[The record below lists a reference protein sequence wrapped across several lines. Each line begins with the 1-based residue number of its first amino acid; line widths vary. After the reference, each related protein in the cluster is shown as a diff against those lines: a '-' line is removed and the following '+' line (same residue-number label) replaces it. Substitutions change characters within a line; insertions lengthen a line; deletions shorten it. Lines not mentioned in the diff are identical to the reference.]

1 MIDWK
6 KITIFAH
13 EIVMA
18 KDNIIEINLE
28 RLRYL
33 LRLFGLSEIEF
44 MSMLNSGYKREL
56 SREEVFTNEIPLPL
70 LKRIDKIFNKGIY
83 YYIDFSPVN
92 HGSHASIFFRKQS
105 FNGQLNLEAR
115 KMVDKFETLKNTL
128 DTYNA
133 LADVTFERLLPS
145 YTVKDNPR
153 ETAKA
158 ISELLK
164 MRNHK
169 DEKDHL
175 KFLINQLAKLNIYVF
190 EYIETANKKNKSN
203 VEGFF
208 IAPNVIVV
216 KRQQGKLKREL
227 FTLAHELG
235 HCLINVEEVENVSDE
250 LSSGLTEIEKW
261 CNDFAFYLLIGEDAV
276 KLDGLKYANANND
289 YAHDM
294 IKRISDETHVSML
307 AIYTRLVIEKKM
319 TQDDYSLVRGGIMAN
334 VRRAEEKRKMETADG
349 NSVVSSPRPIISN
362 LFRDTMQCA
371 LYRGVIDEATFCQ
384 QLNVKPERM
393 EAYL

>member
-1 MIDWK
+1 M
-6 KITIFAH
+6 
-13 EIVMA
+13 MA
-18 KDNIIEINLE
+18 KSNIVEINLE
-28 RLRYL
+28 RLHYL
-33 LRLFGLSEIEF
+33 LRLFSLSEEEF
-44 MSMLNSGYKREL
+44 MVMLNSGYKREL
-56 SREEVFTNEIPLPL
+56 SREEVFTKDMSISL
-70 LKRIDKIFNKGIY
+70 LKRIDKIFNKRIY
-83 YYIDFSPVN
+83 YYIDFSPIPEG
-92 HGSHASIFFRKQS
+92 HHASIFFRKQN

-115 KMVDKFETLKNTL
+115 KVVDKFETLKNTL

-133 LADVTFERLLPS
+133 LADVSFDHMLPS

-153 ETAKA
+153 ETACA

-164 MRNHK
+164 MRSHK

-175 KFLINQLAKLNIYVF
+175 KFMINQLAKLNIYVF
-190 EYIETANKKNKSN
+190 EYIEAPNKKEKSN

-208 IAPNVIVV
+208 ISPNVIVV
-216 KRQQGKLKREL
+216 KRQQGRLKREL
-227 FTLAHELG
+227 FSLAHELG
-235 HCLINVEEVENVSDE
+235 HCVINVEEVENVSDE
-250 LSSGLTEIEKW
+250 LLSGLSEIEKW
-261 CNDFAFYLLIGEDAV
+261 CNDFAFYLLMGDEAV
-276 KLDGLKYANANND
+276 KLDELKYANAKND

-294 IKRISDETHVSML
+294 IKDMSEATHVSML

-319 TQDDYSLVRGGIMAN
+319 TQDDYALVRDGIMAN
-334 VRRAEEKRKMETADG
+334 VRRAEEKRKQEAADS

-384 QLNVKPERM
+384 QLNIKPERM

>member
-1 MIDWK
+1 MF
-6 KITIFAH
+6 IFAH

-190 EYIETANKKNKSN
+190 EYIETANKKK
-203 VEGFF
+203 
-208 IAPNVIVV
+208 
-216 KRQQGKLKREL
+216 
-227 FTLAHELG
+227 
-235 HCLINVEEVENVSDE
+235 
-250 LSSGLTEIEKW
+250 
-261 CNDFAFYLLIGEDAV
+261 
-276 KLDGLKYANANND
+276 
-289 YAHDM
+289 
-294 IKRISDETHVSML
+294 
-307 AIYTRLVIEKKM
+307 
-319 TQDDYSLVRGGIMAN
+319 
-334 VRRAEEKRKMETADG
+334 
-349 NSVVSSPRPIISN
+349 
-362 LFRDTMQCA
+362 
-371 LYRGVIDEATFCQ
+371 
-384 QLNVKPERM
+384 
-393 EAYL
+393 

>member
-1 MIDWK
+1 MF
-6 KITIFAH
+6 IFAH

>member
-1 MIDWK
+1 MF
-6 KITIFAH
+6 IFAH

-384 QLNVKPERM
+384 QLNVRPERM
-393 EAYL
+393 GSSL

>member
-1 MIDWK
+1 MTK
-6 KITIFAH
+6 YN
-13 EIVMA
+13 V
-18 KDNIIEINLE
+18 IEINLE
-28 RLRYL
+28 RLHYL
-33 LRLFGLSEIEF
+33 LRLFNLSEIEF

-56 SREEVFTNEIPLPL
+56 SREEVFTTEISLSL
-70 LKRIDKIFNKGIY
+70 LKRIDKIFNKGFY
-83 YYIDFSPVN
+83 YYIDFSPV
-92 HGSHASIFFRKQS
+92 SHNSHTSIFFRKQS

-158 ISELLK
+158 IGELLK

-169 DEKDHL
+169 DEKEHL
-175 KFLINQLAKLNIYVF
+175 KFLINQLAKFNIYVF

-250 LSSGLTEIEKW
+250 LSIGLTEIEKW
-261 CNDFAFYLLIGEDAV
+261 CNDFAFYLLIGDDAV
-276 KLDGLKYANANND
+276 KLDDLKYVNANND

-294 IKRISDETHVSML
+294 IKRMSDETHVSML

-334 VRRAEEKRKMETADG
+334 VRRAEEKRKMERPEG
-349 NSVVSSPRPIISN
+349 SSVMSSPRPIISN

-384 QLNVKPERM
+384 QLNVKPEKM

>member
-1 MIDWK
+1 MF
-6 KITIFAH
+6 IFAH
-13 EIVMA
+13 EIIMA

-190 EYIETANKKNKSN
+190 EYIETANKKNMSN

-349 NSVVSSPRPIISN
+349 NSIVSSPRPIISN

-384 QLNVKPERM
+384 QLNVKPEKM

>member
-1 MIDWK
+1 MTK
-6 KITIFAH
+6 YN
-13 EIVMA
+13 V
-18 KDNIIEINLE
+18 IEINLE
-28 RLRYL
+28 RLHYL
-33 LRLFGLSEIEF
+33 LRLFNLSEIEF

-56 SREEVFTNEIPLPL
+56 SREEVFTTEISLSL
-70 LKRIDKIFNKGIY
+70 LKRIDKIFNKGFY

-235 HCLINVEEVENVSDE
+235 HCLINVEEIENVSDE

-261 CNDFAFYLLIGEDAV
+261 CNDFAFYLLIGEDAN

>member
-1 MIDWK
+1 
-6 KITIFAH
+6 
-13 EIVMA
+13 MA
-18 KDNIIEINLE
+18 
-28 RLRYL
+28 
-33 LRLFGLSEIEF
+33 
-44 MSMLNSGYKREL
+44 
-56 SREEVFTNEIPLPL
+56 L

-83 YYIDFSPVN
+83 YYIDFTPVQQGN
-92 HGSHASIFFRKQS
+92 HASIFFRKQS
-105 FNGQLNLEAR
+105 FNGELNLEAR

-133 LADVTFERLLPS
+133 LADVSFERLLPS

-153 ETAKA
+153 ETAHA

-164 MRNHK
+164 MRSHK

-175 KFLINQLAKLNIYVF
+175 KFMINQLAKLNIYVF
-190 EYIETANKKNKSN
+190 EFVETFNKKQKSN

-216 KRQQGKLKREL
+216 KRQQGRLKREL

-235 HCLINVEEVENVSDE
+235 HCVINVEEVENVSDE
-250 LSSGLTEIEKW
+250 LSSGLSEIEKW
-261 CNDFAFYLLIGEDAV
+261 CNDFAFYLLMGDEAD
-276 KLDGLKYANANND
+276 KLDGLKYANAGND

-294 IKRISDETHVSML
+294 IKGMSDATHISML

-319 TQDDYSLVRGGIMAN
+319 TQDDYALVRGGILAN
-334 VRRAEEKRKMETADG
+334 VRRTEEKRKQEAADS
-349 NSVVSSPRPIISN
+349 NSVVSPPRPIISN

>member
-1 MIDWK
+1 MF
-6 KITIFAH
+6 IFAH

-294 IKRISDETHVSML
+294 IKRIADETHVSML

>member
-1 MIDWK
+1 MF
-6 KITIFAH
+6 IFAH

-227 FTLAHELG
+227 FTLVHELG

>member
-1 MIDWK
+1 MF
-6 KITIFAH
+6 IFAH

-145 YTVKDNPR
+145 YTIKDNPR

>member
-1 MIDWK
+1 MF
-6 KITIFAH
+6 IFAH

-227 FTLAHELG
+227 FTLVHELG

-294 IKRISDETHVSML
+294 IKRIADETHVSML

>member
-56 SREEVFTNEIPLPL
+56 SHEEVFTNEIPLPL

>member
-1 MIDWK
+1 MF
-6 KITIFAH
+6 IFAH

-384 QLNVKPERM
+384 QLNVKPKRM

>member
-1 MIDWK
+1 MTKDS
-6 KITIFAH
+6 
-13 EIVMA
+13 IV
-18 KDNIIEINLE
+18 EINLE
-28 RLRYL
+28 RPHYL
-33 LRLFGLSEIEF
+33 LRLYNLSEDEF
-44 MSMLNSGYKREL
+44 LAMLNSGYKRAL
-56 SREEVFTNEIPLPL
+56 NREEVFTNEMSMTL
-70 LKRIDKIFNKGIY
+70 LKRVDKIFNKGIY
-83 YYIDFSPVN
+83 YYIDFTPVQQGN
-92 HGSHASIFFRKQS
+92 HASIFFRKQN
-105 FNGQLNLEAR
+105 FNSQLNLEAR

-133 LADVTFERLLPS
+133 LADVSFERLLPS

-153 ETAKA
+153 ETARA
-158 ISELLK
+158 ICELLK
-164 MRNHK
+164 MRSHK

-175 KFLINQLAKLNIYVF
+175 KFIINQLAKLNIYVF
-190 EYIETANKKNKSN
+190 EFVETFNKKQKSN

-216 KRQQGKLKREL
+216 KRQQGRLKREL

-235 HCLINVEEVENVSDE
+235 HCVINVEEVENVSDE
-250 LSSGLTEIEKW
+250 FASGLSEIEKW
-261 CNDFAFYLLIGEDAV
+261 CNDFAFYLLMGDEAV
-276 KLDGLKYANANND
+276 KLDGLKYVNAKND

-294 IKRISDETHVSML
+294 IKGMSEATHVSML

-319 TQDDYSLVRGGIMAN
+319 TQDDYALVRGGIMAN
-334 VRRAEEKRKMETADG
+334 VRRAEEKRKQETAEG
-349 NSVVSSPRPIISN
+349 NTVMSSPRPIISN

>member
-1 MIDWK
+1 MF
-6 KITIFAH
+6 IFAH

-133 LADVTFERLLPS
+133 LADVTFDRLLPS
-145 YTVKDNPR
+145 YTVNDNPR
-153 ETAKA
+153 ETAKT

-169 DEKDHL
+169 DEKEHL

-349 NSVVSSPRPIISN
+349 NLVISSPRPIISN

>member
-1 MIDWK
+1 
-6 KITIFAH
+6 
-13 EIVMA
+13 
-18 KDNIIEINLE
+18 
-28 RLRYL
+28 
-33 LRLFGLSEIEF
+33 
-44 MSMLNSGYKREL
+44 MLNSGYKREL
-56 SREEVFTNEIPLPL
+56 SREEVFTKDMSISL

-83 YYIDFSPVN
+83 YYIDFSPIPEG
-92 HGSHASIFFRKQS
+92 HHASIFFRKQS

-133 LADVTFERLLPS
+133 LADVSFERLLPF

-153 ETAKA
+153 ETAGV
-158 ISELLK
+158 ISGLLK
-164 MRNHK
+164 MRSHK
-169 DEKDHL
+169 DEKEHL
-175 KFLINQLAKLNIYVF
+175 KFIINQLAKLNIYVF
-190 EYIETANKKNKSN
+190 EYIETPNKKYKSN

-216 KRQQGKLKREL
+216 KRQQGRLKREL

-235 HCLINVEEVENVSDE
+235 HCVINVEEVENVSDE
-250 LSSGLTEIEKW
+250 LSSGLSEIEKW
-261 CNDFAFYLLIGEDAV
+261 CNDFAFYLLMGDEAV
-276 KLDGLKYANANND
+276 KLDELKYANAKND

-294 IKRISDETHVSML
+294 IKDLSDATHVSML

-319 TQDDYSLVRGGIMAN
+319 TQDDYTLVRGGIMAN
-334 VRRAEEKRKMETADG
+334 VRRTEEKRKQQAADG
-349 NSVVSSPRPIISN
+349 NSVISSPRPIISN

>member
-1 MIDWK
+1 
-6 KITIFAH
+6 
-13 EIVMA
+13 MA

-56 SREEVFTNEIPLPL
+56 SREEVFTTEMPLSL

-153 ETAKA
+153 ATAKA

-250 LSSGLTEIEKW
+250 LLTGLTEIEKW

-294 IKRISDETHVSML
+294 IKRMSDETHVSIL

-384 QLNVKPERM
+384 QLNVKPEKM

>member
-1 MIDWK
+1 
-6 KITIFAH
+6 
-13 EIVMA
+13 MA

-28 RLRYL
+28 RLRFL
-33 LRLFGLSEIEF
+33 LRLFGLSEVEL
-44 MSMLNSGYKREL
+44 MSMLNSGHKREL
-56 SREEVFTNEIPLPL
+56 SREEVFTTEMPLSL

-83 YYIDFSPVN
+83 YYIDFSPVSHGN
-92 HGSHASIFFRKQS
+92 HSSIFFRKQS

-153 ETAKA
+153 ETAKT

-169 DEKDHL
+169 DEKEHL

-250 LSSGLTEIEKW
+250 LSTGLTEIEKW
-261 CNDFAFYLLIGEDAV
+261 CNDFAFYLLIGEDVV
-276 KLDGLKYANANND
+276 KLDGLKYANAIND
-289 YAHDM
+289 YAHAM
-294 IKRISDETHVSML
+294 IKRMSDETHVSML

-334 VRRAEEKRKMETADG
+334 VRRAEEKRKVETADG
-349 NSVVSSPRPIISN
+349 NSVISSPRPIISN

-384 QLNVKPERM
+384 QLNVKPEKM

>member
-1 MIDWK
+1 M
-6 KITIFAH
+6 T
-13 EIVMA
+13 
-18 KDNIIEINLE
+18 KDNLIEINLE
-28 RLRYL
+28 RLYYL
-33 LRLFGLSEIEF
+33 LRLFGLTEDVF
-44 MSMLNSGYKREL
+44 LTMLNSGYKREL
-56 SREEVFTNEIPLPL
+56 SREEVFTTRISVSL

-83 YYIDFSPVN
+83 YYIDFSPIN
-92 HGSHASIFFRKQS
+92 HGSHSSIFFRKQS
-105 FNGQLNLEAR
+105 FNGQINLEAR

-133 LADVTFERLLPS
+133 LADVTFERMLPS

-158 ISELLK
+158 ISELIK

-175 KFLINQLAKLNIYVF
+175 KFLINQLAKFNIYVF
-190 EYIETANKKNKSN
+190 EYIETANKKYKSN

-250 LSSGLTEIEKW
+250 LLSGLTDVEKW

-319 TQDDYSLVRGGIMAN
+319 TQDDYSLVRGSIMAS
-334 VRRAEEKRKMETADG
+334 VRRAEEKRKMENADG
-349 NSVVSSPRPIISN
+349 NSVMSSPRPIISN

-371 LYRGVIDEATFCQ
+371 FYRGVIDEATFCQ
-384 QLNVKPERM
+384 HLNIKPEKM

>member
-1 MIDWK
+1 MF
-6 KITIFAH
+6 IFAH

-261 CNDFAFYLLIGEDAV
+261 CNDFAFYLLIGVDAV